1 MVSIE
6 EKLKRM
12 RATMSK
18 RRAKLVAAGLCRDC
32 GLNPIAAPRGKR
44 KPTLCENCRK
54 SRRDRAATARSKDVA
69 NV

>member
-6 EKLKRM
+6 EKLKRV

-18 RRAKLVAAGLCRDC
+18 RRAKLVASGLCRDC
-32 GLNPIAAPRGKR
+32 GLNPIAAARGKR

-54 SRRDRAATARSKDVA
+54 SRRDRAAAHKEDRV